1 VAQQRKSV
9 GLLTTIRESAE
20 KRNSYAS
27 FAVSLL
33 ISIVL
38 IVFAVKPTISTIIQ
52 IRQGVKEKTR
62 VNQQIQGRIDAISKL
77 DAQIQEE
84 QEKFEALEMIFPSER
99 EYILLLANIDAVIAR
114 NGFTLMSVGFDNH
127 DNENYKLTTPILT
140 PSVLRL
146 NVSGKYSSFINLLK
160 DLESLPMCAVVE
172 NISFSTQKDE
182 KSNSYFSLSL
192 RVYSIEQANFYKQ

>member
-1 VAQQRKSV
+1 MAQQRKSV

>member
-1 VAQQRKSV
+1 MAQQRKSV

-146 NVSGKYSSFINLLK
+146 NVSGKYSCFINLLK

-182 KSNSYFSLSL
+182 KSNS
-192 RVYSIEQANFYKQ
+192 

>member
-1 VAQQRKSV
+1 MAQQRKSV

-20 KRNSYAS
+20 KRNTYSS